1 MWEQI
6 GQALNQS
13 MVRVLSQLASL
24 LPGILALILALLVS
38 AVVAGVL
45 AAVLRRSLMSVE
57 FDRRLPRW
65 GFPTLAEWSP
75 SKSPTLLVTRAIAL
89 IIMLIGFLVGVSA
102 FDVALTSQLVMRLFE
117 YLPNVLAAVVV
128 LVAGT
133 IIARFLARSVL
144 IGAVNMNLQYAPL
157 LSAGVKW
164 LVMVLAVAMALE
176 HLAIGGGI
184 IRMAFAIL
192 FGGIVLALA
201 LAVGLGSKEL
211 VSRSLEREASR
222 TAAHGSREPDSH
234 L

>member
-89 IIMLIGFLVGVSA
+89 IVMLIGFLVGVSA

-222 TAAHGSREPDSH
+222 TAAQGSREPVSH

>member
-222 TAAHGSREPDSH
+222 TAAHGSREPVSH

>member
-24 LPGILALILALLVS
+24 LPGIVALILALLVS

-89 IIMLIGFLVGVSA
+89 IVMLIGFLVGVSA

-144 IGAVNMNLQYAPL
+144 IGAVNMNLHYAPL

-222 TAAHGSREPDSH
+222 TAAQGSREPVSH

>member
-89 IIMLIGFLVGVSA
+89 IVMLIGFLVGVSA

-164 LVMVLAVAMALE
+164 LVIVLAVAMALE

-222 TAAHGSREPDSH
+222 TAAQGSREPVSH

>member
-164 LVMVLAVAMALE
+164 LVMVLSVAMALE

-222 TAAHGSREPDSH
+222 TAAHGSREPVSH

>member
-222 TAAHGSREPDSH
+222 TAAQGSREPVSH

>member
-89 IIMLIGFLVGVSA
+89 IVMLIGFLVGVSA

-164 LVMVLAVAMALE
+164 LVMVLAVTMALE

-222 TAAHGSREPDSH
+222 TAAQGSREPVSH

>member
-89 IIMLIGFLVGVSA
+89 IIMLIGFMVGVSA

-144 IGAVNMNLQYAPL
+144 IGAVNMNLHYAPL

-222 TAAHGSREPDSH
+222 TAAQGSREPVSH

>member
-89 IIMLIGFLVGVSA
+89 IVMLIGFMVGVSA

-222 TAAHGSREPDSH
+222 TAAQGSREPVSH

>member
-144 IGAVNMNLQYAPL
+144 IGAVNMNLHYAPL

-222 TAAHGSREPDSH
+222 TAAQGSREPVSH

>member
-89 IIMLIGFLVGVSA
+89 IIMLIGFMVGVSA

-222 TAAHGSREPDSH
+222 TAAQGSREPVSH